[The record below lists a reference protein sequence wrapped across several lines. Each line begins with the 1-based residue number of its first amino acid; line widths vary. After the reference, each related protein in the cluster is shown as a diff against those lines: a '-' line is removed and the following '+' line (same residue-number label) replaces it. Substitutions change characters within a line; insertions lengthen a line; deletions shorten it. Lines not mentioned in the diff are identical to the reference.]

1 MMMGFRTPLVFGVNP
16 FLFELSYFLVLSLVG
31 FLALKVSKPRPPTS
45 SFKLNDLDVFFTAV
59 SSATVSSMSTVEM
72 ENYYKPEVVVENLQV
87 DRDRDREEGCL
98 RVLGRVILSYI
109 LVVHIL
115 GSTLV
120 AMYIGLVSS
129 AKHVLKHK
137 AIQLTTFAVFTTVS
151 TFSNCG
157 FVPTNENMIAFNK
170 NPGLLL
176 ILIPQILLGN
186 TLFPAC
192 LRLIIWFLDKTT
204 GKSEFKHIL
213 LLGTPNSYAHLFSAH
228 RSKFLAATVFG
239 LIFLQF
245 ALFLS
250 LEWHSHSIAGLTPY
264 EKLVGSLFV
273 VVNSRH
279 AGESTVDL
287 SLLAPPILPLIVVM
301 M

>member
-1 MMMGFRTPLVFGVNP
+1 MMMGFRTLVFGVNP

-72 ENYYKPEVVVENLQV
+72 EPEVVGG
-87 DRDRDREEGCL
+87 DREEGCL